1 MCVYVWIYL
10 LHAYVCIYIYR
21 TLYIIKYT
29 TIYIAIYIAIYT
41 AIYIAIYIYIYIYV
55 YVYVYIYTYFI
66 PRQISCSTG
75 GKIEKMVVLQ
85 KPRFRQRLQSTIGG
99 STSLPTLPLTA
110 QPSQAVGM
118 GSGLVWNGANYIVYF
133 PMVYHP
139 CSLSTKTRNGGY
151 PLYSDSIWLADW
163 GATSSP
169 KAGLYFRCSGW
180 KLGPPSAAGVSISSF
195 SVGGTQDVRNMAKLG
210 GCGRSPQITI
220 SFNAKMV

>member
-1 MCVYVWIYL
+1 MFNWWKNRENGC
-10 LHAYVCIYIYR
+10 ASK
-21 TLYIIKYT
+21 T
-29 TIYIAIYIAIYT
+29 
-41 AIYIAIYIYIYIYV
+41 
-55 YVYVYIYTYFI
+55 
-66 PRQISCSTG
+66 
-75 GKIEKMVVLQ
+75 KI
-85 KPRFRQRLQSTIGG
+85 RQRLQSTIGG

-133 PMVYHP
+133 PMVYHH

-169 KAGLYFRCSGW
+169 KAGLYFRWSGW

-195 SVGGTQDVRNMAKLG
+195 SVGGTQDVKTWQNWEDVGEGYETVQCSTAGSLQAMGVSWKI
-210 GCGRSPQITI
+210 PQVTI

>member
-1 MCVYVWIYL
+1 
-10 LHAYVCIYIYR
+10 VCIYIYR

-118 GSGLVWNGANYIVYF
+118 GSGLV
-133 PMVYHP
+133 
-139 CSLSTKTRNGGY
+139 
-151 PLYSDSIWLADW
+151 
-163 GATSSP
+163 
-169 KAGLYFRCSGW
+169 
-180 KLGPPSAAGVSISSF
+180 
-195 SVGGTQDVRNMAKLG
+195 
-210 GCGRSPQITI
+210 
-220 SFNAKMV
+220 